1 MTTPAAP
8 STADR
13 DLSRLPN
20 DRVFSYVYDGPA
32 DRTRAE
38 GPTFLLIHGLPGSAR
53 DFRWLAPVLAS
64 HGARVVRVEMPGFG
78 ETPLSTEPD
87 PSVEARGRFVVDVVR
102 ALELNRPRSTRPGHA
117 RSEPCLVGHSMG
129 GVVGTMA
136 ATLAPELFSGLALV
150 SSPGLRIHRGLR
162 RARPRAAEAVL
173 SLPFAE
179 RVLRKPLR
187 KMFERTGFQH
197 ATDLG
202 IRHTMRCIAATDTAA
217 HAERLRRVE
226 LPVLHAFCAR
236 DPFIE
241 RAIFEETARAIGGP
255 VLRFAEG
262 GHNPQKFQAVELGDA
277 LVRFATGELVG
288 SPGRAR
294 V

>member
-1 MTTPAAP
+1 MTTPSAP

-13 DLSRLPN
+13 DLARLPN
-20 DRVFSYVYDGPA
+20 DRIFSYVYDGPA
-32 DRTRAE
+32 DRRHADA
-38 GPTFLLIHGLPGSAR
+38 PTFLLIHGLPGSAR
-53 DFRWLAPVLAS
+53 DFRWLAPVLAA
-64 HGARVVRVEMPGFG
+64 HGARVVRIEMPGFG

-102 ALELNRPRSTRPGHA
+102 ALELDRGPMKPWLA
-117 RSEPCLVGHSMG
+117 GHSMG

-136 ATLAPELFSGLALV
+136 ATSAPELFSGLALV

-217 HAERLRRVE
+217 HAERLRRFE

-241 RAIFEETARAIGGP
+241 RAIFEETAREIGGP

-277 LVRFATGELVG
+277 LVRFATGELV
-288 SPGRAR
+288 
-294 V
+294 